1 MTRTLL
7 EEKYSVDT
15 YDSSP
20 RWIRGNNEYR
30 PSRKFAQTRSRRPSV
45 KNTTYYNK
53 PFRWLQVV
61 GSKTTFSPFQPLSQC
76 STFLSFPLCMW
87 GTATCV
93 SYFRIA
99 FHGSWNTQPREFQ
112 TIRVPVFSFFFF
124 FSAGILGV
132 CRWVTNIGGDGERES
147 NFPKSENLAG
157 VLCRSILIIK
167 DIIR

>member
-1 MTRTLL
+1 MENGTRGKFFYISFLLFFGGRGRREGGREGNLTRTLL

-124 FSAGILGV
+124 P
-132 CRWVTNIGGDGERES
+132 REY
-147 NFPKSENLAG
+147 
-157 VLCRSILIIK
+157 
-167 DIIR
+167 